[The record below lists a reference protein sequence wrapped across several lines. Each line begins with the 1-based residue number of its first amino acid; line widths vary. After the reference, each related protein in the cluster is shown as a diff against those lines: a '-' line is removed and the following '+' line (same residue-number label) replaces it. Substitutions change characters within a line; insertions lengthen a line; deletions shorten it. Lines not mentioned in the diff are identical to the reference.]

1 MRLPVKTALWATL
14 FFFIACPAF
23 AATTIKTAVVWSEV
37 AGTDHSAYSAHL
49 PIEIHLPSGPGPFPA
64 VILMHGSGGYGPSA
78 RKNLGRH
85 AAYLN
90 RNGFA
95 AVMVD
100 SFSPRD
106 VVIRAPEHK
115 LSARAVAQFNAARLY
130 RQYDAVN
137 VAAAMAARSDID
149 GGNLFLMGQSQ
160 GGSVAVRLSQA
171 GSAVAERAKMFRAL
185 AAFYPWCG
193 AFDKPPT
200 LRLPLIVITGNRD
213 TSTPPARC
221 RAMRPHLPADDYRFV
236 EIPGATHAFD
246 AASHRRRG
254 EWRAFNSQAM
264 EQARTTMLTFFLAH
278 LVPRR

>member
-1 MRLPVKTALWATL
+1 VETTA
-14 FFFIACPAF
+14 
-23 AATTIKTAVVWSEV
+23 VWSEV
-37 AGTDHSAYSAHL
+37 KGTGYSAKL
-49 PIEIHLPSGPGPFPA
+49 PVEIHLPTGQGPYPA

-78 RKNLGRH
+78 RKNLGRY
-85 AAYLN
+85 AAALN
-90 RNGFA
+90 ETGFA

-100 SFSPRD
+100 SFSPRG

-115 LSARAVAQFNAARLY
+115 LSAKAVAQFNAARLY

-137 VAAAMAARSDID
+137 VAAAMAARPNID
-149 GGNLFLMGQSQ
+149 GANLFLMGQSQ

-171 GSAVAERAKMFRAL
+171 GSPLAKRAKMFRAL

-193 AFDKPPT
+193 AFDKPPA

-221 RAMRPHLPADDYRFV
+221 RAMRARLPEELYRFV

-246 AASHRRRG
+246 AAGHHRRG
-254 EWRAFNSQAM
+254 EWREYDQQAM
-264 EQARTTMLTFFLAH
+264 EHARAEMLAFFLAH